1 MRHKIILA
9 DDHEIVLDGLRRI
22 LEPEFEIA
30 AICADGREL
39 VSAIET
45 LRPEVAVADISMPI
59 LNGLDAL
66 RQSKSAN
73 FRTRFVFLTGSP
85 DVALATQAFRLGA
98 SGYVLKHAASEE
110 LVGAI
115 REALE
120 GRTYI
125 TPRIANEVL
134 QNLMSHPGDT
144 AKDGSG
150 LTGREREVLQLV
162 AEGKIIKGT
171 AAVLNVSPRT
181 VEFHKNNIVVKTGLR
196 DNGRSWPAMPPVT
209 AWFPSQGEAV
219 PKPRGFPRAHS
230 YSYQ

>member
-1 MRHKIILA
+1 MRHRIILA

-134 QNLMSHPGDT
+134 QNLMSQPAGAPAD
-144 AKDGSG
+144 G
-150 LTGREREVLQLV
+150 LTGREREVLQLL
-162 AEGKIIKGT
+162 AEGKVIKEI

-181 VEFHKNNIVVKTGLR
+181 VEFHKNNIVTKTGLR
-196 DNGRSWPAMPPVT
+196 TNAELARYAVRQGLIPE
-209 AWFPSQGEAV
+209 PS
-219 PKPRGFPRAHS
+219 
-230 YSYQ
+230 

>member
-22 LEPEFEIA
+22 LEPEFEIVA
-30 AICADGREL
+30 TCADGREL
-39 VSAIET
+39 LSAIET
-45 LRPEVAVADISMPI
+45 LKPEVAVADISMPI

-66 RQSKSAN
+66 RQSKSAH
-73 FRTRFVFLTGSP
+73 FRTRFVFLTGSA

-98 SGYVLKHAASEE
+98 SGYVLKHAAAEE

-134 QNLMSHPGDT
+134 QNLMNQPAGAPAD
-144 AKDGSG
+144 G
-150 LTGREREVLQLV
+150 LTSREREVLQLL
-162 AEGKIIKGT
+162 AEGKVIKEI

-181 VEFHKNNIVVKTGLR
+181 VEFHKNNIVTKTGLR
-196 DNGRSWPAMPPVT
+196 TNAELARYAVRQGLIAE
-209 AWFPSQGEAV
+209 PS
-219 PKPRGFPRAHS
+219 
-230 YSYQ
+230 